1 MFSGSSLVAERLLQ
15 AARSLVLTRW
25 SLDSGVHK
33 PGGLGGSGRGTVMN
47 GIKLALLGSKGAG
60 KSALLVR
67 FLTKRFIGEYA
78 SSSNFL
84 YHKRFSVDGR
94 QLNLEVFDP
103 CSQSV
108 GSRCF
113 LEEPLEWADAFIVV
127 YDIIDRTSFL
137 DSKSILQRIR
147 EARVADCKGEVPV
160 CLVANKQDLCHARQV
175 CQEEGRLL
183 ALEYK
188 CHFREVSAA
197 EDHQEIL
204 SLFIELIRHAME
216 RLKFRADRRRYSGS
230 KSMAQLINNVF
241 CKRRKSV

>member
-1 MFSGSSLVAERLLQ
+1 
-15 AARSLVLTRW
+15 
-25 SLDSGVHK
+25 
-33 PGGLGGSGRGTVMN
+33 MN
-47 GIKLALLGSKGAG
+47 DIKLALLGREGAG

-103 CSQSV
+103 CSQRV
-108 GSRCF
+108 GSRCI

-137 DSKSILQRIR
+137 DAKSILQRIR
-147 EARVADCKGEVPV
+147 EARTSDCKGEIPV

-175 CQEEGRLL
+175 YQEEGRLL
-183 ALEYK
+183 ALENK

-204 SLFIELIRHAME
+204 SLFTELIRHAME
-216 RLKFRADRRRYSGS
+216 RLKCRADRRRYSGS
-230 KSMAQLINNVF
+230 RSMAQLINDVF